1 MEPASAPGILLPVN
15 RRRIDGRGDA
25 MNALT
30 TIGTIRT
37 NLADLG
43 MATVKTLILLAMLA
57 VLLAGI
63 DRVAA
68 LS

>member
-1 MEPASAPGILLPVN
+1 MEPASSPGILLPVN

-25 MNALT
+25 MSAQT
-30 TIGTIRT
+30 TIGTIRD

-63 DRVAA
+63 DCVAA

>member
-1 MEPASAPGILLPVN
+1 VN
-15 RRRIDGRGDA
+15 A
-25 MNALT
+25 QT

-43 MATVKTLILLAMLA
+43 IATVKTLILLAVLA